1 MMPDLILVPCR
12 ACGGDGYTLT
22 FGRADR
28 DGLPTEHEC
37 CCELCSGAG
46 KIEVCEG
53 CLEVPSVGG
62 GLELCGCVAVPMLR
76 AA

>member
-22 FGRADR
+22 FGGADR
-28 DGLPTEHEC
+28 DGLPAEREC
-37 CCELCSGAG
+37 CCELCGGAG
-46 KIEVCEG
+46 EIEVCGG
-53 CLEVPSVGG
+53 CLEVPSVVG
-62 GLELCGCVAVPMLR
+62 GLELCSCVAVPMLR